1 MNKKFKVKNIIIIS
15 FVILL
20 FVVIIPIIINESYKH
35 GYLYSTVWTGADM
48 LMFYGSMFSGLGSI
62 ILGII
67 AFYQN
72 KKFKEEN
79 DIAQTRI
86 EKSNKESQERL
97 ERINERSN
105 ELNAI
110 NSILNHKIK
119 IFEDIEYELTE
130 FIKNFEPDKLIKCLT
145 SNDKQELVQFKIN
158 MTFSFVK
165 VESKIRSFDNKYATL
180 IINEIKEYQ
189 NVVCEIS
196 NRYNKKKFYKTVP
209 DQDLNKLVE
218 VFGNVFLKNGEF
230 VKEYNDKFDKILYD
244 NFTLKEV
251 NNLFEKQQ
259 GKNNNKGM
267 NNDDK

>member
-86 EKSNKESQERL
+86 EQSNKESQERL
-97 ERINERSN
+97 ERINEKSN
-105 ELNAI
+105 EI
-110 NSILNHKIK
+110 NSKNIIISNLVEQFNQEKNILNEFFFTFSEEQFLNRLFDEEGVLSGIALMQERHNLYNQYSNIIINIRSHKVISDK
-119 IFEDIEYELTE
+119 CEKFKKSLLEYSECLMDI
-130 FIKNFEPDKLIKCLT
+130 IDDKDVDIRG
-145 SNDKQELVQFKIN
+145 DFDMQQFKLK
-158 MTFSFVK
+158 MEKCEKLYYDCLKCEKDYLAYKQSFIDELLLK
-165 VESKIRSFDNKYATL
+165 DHTL
-180 IINEIKEYQ
+180 NEIKM
-189 NVVCEIS
+189 
-196 NRYNKKKFYKTVP
+196 
-209 DQDLNKLVE
+209 
-218 VFGNVFLKNGEF
+218 FLKI
-230 VKEYNDKFDKILYD
+230 VD
-244 NFTLKEV
+244 NK
-251 NNLFEKQQ
+251 
-259 GKNNNKGM
+259 
-267 NNDDK
+267 